1 MVMTHD
7 KRRREMLR
15 LGVMPTGLVEYS
27 TATLSD
33 AFEKLGLKSQVLEP
47 AIRPVLPFTKMV
59 GTAVTLKVE
68 AAEEPS
74 SCSHLVGQAFE
85 AGRQVVS
92 PVLVIEQPQ
101 EQVGATLI
109 GSGGAHVMRHQY
121 GFSGCLID
129 GLIRDT
135 DDLLKMNFQIFCRGC
150 HPTHTYGCLRGV
162 SVNETVRVGGI
173 DIQAGD
179 ILVGDNDGI
188 VAIPHDSLDEVLT
201 AADESLAQERRVL
214 QEIDSGT
221 PYLEVVRRH
230 QPEAFQGEEG
240 DG

>member
-1 MVMTHD
+1 MTHD
-7 KRRREMLR
+7 KRRRDIQR
-15 LGVMPTGLVEYS
+15 LGAMPTGLAEYS

-33 AFEKLGLKSQVLEP
+33 AFEKMGLKGQVLEP

-59 GTAVTLKVE
+59 GTAVTVKVE
-68 AAEEPS
+68 AAERPS
-74 SCSHLVGQAFE
+74 SCADLVGQAFE

-101 EQVGATLI
+101 ELLGATVI
-109 GSGGAHVMRHQY
+109 GSGGAHVMRNQY
-121 GFSGCLID
+121 GFAGCLID

-135 DDLLKMNFQIFCRGC
+135 DDLRKMNFQIFCRGC

-162 SVNETVRVGGI
+162 SVNQRVRVGGI
-173 DIQAGD
+173 DIQPGD

-188 VAIPHDSLDEVLT
+188 VVIPPDSLDQVLA
-201 AADESLAQERRVL
+201 AADETLAQERQVL
-214 QEIDSGT
+214 REIDSGT

-240 DG
+240 GAS

>member
-1 MVMTHD
+1 MTPD
-7 KRRREMLR
+7 EQRRGLQR
-15 LGVMPTGLVEYS
+15 LGMMPTGLVEYS

-33 AFEKLGLKSQVLEP
+33 GFEKIGLENRVLEP
-47 AIRPVLPFTKMV
+47 AIRPILPYTRMV

-74 SCSHLVGQAFE
+74 SCSILVGQAFE

-92 PVLVIEQPQ
+92 AVLVIEQPQ
-101 EQVGATLI
+101 DQVGATLI

-135 DDLLKMNFQIFCRGC
+135 DDLRKMNFQIFCRGC
-150 HPTHTYGCLRGV
+150 HPTHIYGCLRGV
-162 SVNETVRVGGI
+162 SVNERVRVGSV

-188 VAIPHDSLDEVLT
+188 VAIPPDSLDQVLA
-201 AADESLAQERRVL
+201 AADETLAQERKVL

-221 PYLEVVRRH
+221 PYLEVLRRH

-240 DG
+240 GGS